1 MAIGNT
7 TNNLSVPNIISVGR
21 QAITKRQ
28 PYEAQDMDNVLISLE
43 KNFEKRSAF
52 SIVPQDTISGLYNTG
67 WDFSLNSS
75 KLDLF
80 ELSSINSND
89 LWFYWYNINEET
101 RFLVVINFDAT
112 TKDSQLMFMY
122 QLLTNNSWKNVS
134 LAAQWDPNDPTI
146 QNSTPGNPNNS
157 TVVQAYATANSI
169 SYSAAVAAGT
179 LTTTTRSYITY
190 GTGTKTAKES
200 LKAVTLGSSIVI
212 LNTNVSAGFSSDVG
226 GKLFDLGGVVTN
238 TDDIRGRKLTY
249 YTAAK
254 ISKVYD
260 VGIDN
265 IQNTADDVFLG
276 YNPDSVTGAYTA
288 VDNYIYYKPGLAF
301 LGQRVN
307 DASVIKL
314 PPEKDDWYA
323 NNTNITTGDTKAQ
336 QMLAQLYDTNH
347 PFKNIVGG
355 VGGRGKIYN
364 TLNPFLNL
372 AAGYYRVISFPDSEI
387 YGYGT
392 TAFSVTNMVIGQAYK
407 IAVVGTTDWAT
418 VGVSYSAPFAVTSL
432 VVGQS
437 YKISSVGSTTNW
449 AAVGV
454 VGSPAVGTIFVAT
467 TVGTGDGMV
476 TNTAVGV
483 TFVATA
489 VGTGNGTVV
498 NAVVGLNNPYLQKVR
513 TPDEWSYIDPNRMP
527 HKLQMQIVSNSPVW
541 SINSINWTPRESGT
555 KDSNPGPSI
564 FRTVDGSALKHVKIK
579 SLAVFKDRLWFSAED
594 VVFSSA
600 LGNYENLFLG
610 DATNITETDPIDI
623 RASSNTFAEVVSMVP
638 FEDYLFVNTKA
649 NIQFQLQAA
658 GGEGTTLSPTNVTIS
673 PVTYYSTSAIV
684 DPQTIGSQL
693 YFYDSKR
700 LYLFMG
706 KDKLGLASAVEVS
719 SSVPGY
725 LPSNYRSACTAPSR
739 DSILTVDSDNPNNIY
754 FYTVRFSGDR
764 VIQNSFY
771 RFVLSQ
777 ASNIQTAQAYE
788 NYLYVVVRNN
798 NKFFLQRSNM
808 IADDVNTPRLDDM
821 FILTT
826 KVNGNNPNTIY
837 DSVTNTTTFK
847 VPVDLPYTSQNTLLV
862 FGSTWSGETP
872 NIVSTTTVNTIGSY
886 KEVIVQGNY
895 GTDNMTV
902 YIGNPFNMN
911 VTLSPLQIKNQNN
924 ETVEGTLSVRMG
936 TTRHANSGPYS
947 ISIASRNRPP
957 MVSTFYPNYADIVLN
972 EDVLPLDLVDIDGEF
987 TFKIFGYSD
996 SSQISIVSDF
1006 VTPVNI
1012 VNINFKGKFK
1022 QKSNS
1027 TNT

>member
-1 MAIGNT
+1 M
-7 TNNLSVPNIISVGR
+7 
-21 QAITKRQ
+21 
-28 PYEAQDMDNVLISLE
+28 
-43 KNFEKRSAF
+43 
-52 SIVPQDTISGLYNTG
+52 
-67 WDFSLNSS
+67 
-75 KLDLF
+75 
-80 ELSSINSND
+80 
-89 LWFYWYNINEET
+89 
-101 RFLVVINFDAT
+101 
-112 TKDSQLMFMY
+112 
-122 QLLTNNSWKNVS
+122 
-134 LAAQWDPNDPTI
+134 
-146 QNSTPGNPNNS
+146 
-157 TVVQAYATANSI
+157 
-169 SYSAAVAAGT
+169 
-179 LTTTTRSYITY
+179 
-190 GTGTKTAKES
+190 
-200 LKAVTLGSSIVI
+200 
-212 LNTNVSAGFSSDVG
+212 
-226 GKLFDLGGVVTN
+226 
-238 TDDIRGRKLTY
+238 
-249 YTAAK
+249 
-254 ISKVYD
+254 
-260 VGIDN
+260 
-265 IQNTADDVFLG
+265 FLG
-276 YNPDSVTGAYTA
+276 YGPDSVNGAYTA

-307 DASVIKL
+307 DASVIRL

-347 PFKNIVGG
+347 PFSNIVGG
-355 VGGRGKIYN
+355 VNGRGKIYN

-392 TAFSVTNMVIGQAYK
+392 TAFSVTNLVVGQAYK
-407 IAVVGTTDWAT
+407 IAVVGSTNWAT
-418 VGVSYSAPFAVTSL
+418 VGVTGVA
-432 VVGQS
+432 
-437 YKISSVGSTTNW
+437 SVGT
-449 AAVGV
+449 
-454 VGSPAVGTIFVAT
+454 
-467 TVGTGDGMV
+467 
-476 TNTAVGV
+476 

-489 VGTGNGTVV
+489 VGTGDGTVV
-498 NAVVGLNNPYLQKVR
+498 DAVVGVNNPYLQKIR
-513 TPDEWSYIDPNRMP
+513 TPDEWSYIDPDRMP
-527 HKLQMQIVSNSPVW
+527 HKLQMQIVSNAPVW
-541 SINSINWTPRESGT
+541 SIDNISWTPRESGT

-564 FRTVDGSALKHVKIK
+564 FRTTDGTALRQVKIK

-594 VVFSSA
+594 VVFSTA
-600 LGNYENLFLG
+600 LGDYENLFLD

-673 PVTYYSTSAIV
+673 PVTYYSTAAIV

-706 KDKLGLASAVEVS
+706 KDRLGLASAIEVS

-725 LPSNYRSACTAPSR
+725 LPANYRSACTAPSR

-764 VIQNSFY
+764 LIQNSFY
-771 RFVLSQ
+771 RFTLSQ

-798 NKFFLQRSNM
+798 NKFFLQRSNL

-821 FILTT
+821 FVLTT
-826 KVNGNNPNTIY
+826 KVNGANPNTIY

-847 VPVDLPYTSQNTLLV
+847 VPISLPYTSQNTLVV
-862 FGSTWSGETP
+862 FGSTWSGEIP
-872 NIVSTTTVNTIGSY
+872 NVISTTTVTSGGTY
-886 KEVIVQGNY
+886 WEVIVQGNY
-895 GTDNMTV
+895 GTDNMVV
-902 YIGNPFNMN
+902 YIGNPFSMN
-911 VTLSPLQIKNQNN
+911 VTLSPLQLKNQNN

-936 TTRHANSGPYS
+936 TIRHANSGPYS
-947 ISIASRNRPP
+947 ISVTSRNRPP
-957 MVSTFYPNYADIVLN
+957 LVSTFYPNYADIVLN
-972 EDVLPLDLVDIDGEF
+972 EDVLPLDLVDVDGEF
-987 TFKIFGYSD
+987 AFKIFGYSD

-1012 VNINFKGKFK
+1012 ININFKGKFK
-1022 QKSNS
+1022 QKSNT